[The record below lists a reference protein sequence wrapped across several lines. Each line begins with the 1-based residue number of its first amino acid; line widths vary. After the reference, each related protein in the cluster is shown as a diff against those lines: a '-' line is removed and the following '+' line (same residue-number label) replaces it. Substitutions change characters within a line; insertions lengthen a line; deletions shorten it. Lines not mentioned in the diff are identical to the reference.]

1 MLTAIERTGTVRPNS
16 EIVLDDALP
25 KETPQRVRVIVLYED
40 NAVSNVAHKRR
51 KAGSA
56 AGKITISD
64 DFDEPLEE
72 FKEYQQ

>member
-40 NAVSNVAHKRR
+40 NAVTG
-51 KAGSA
+51 GSA
-56 AGKITISD
+56 
-64 DFDEPLEE
+64 
-72 FKEYQQ
+72 

>member
-1 MLTAIERTGTVRPNS
+1 MLTAIERTGTVRPNR

-25 KETPQRVRVIVLYED
+25 KETPERVRVIVLYDEKM
-40 NAVSNVAHKRR
+40 ASNVPQRRR

-64 DFDEPLEE
+64 SFDEPLGE
-72 FKEYQQ
+72 FEDYQ